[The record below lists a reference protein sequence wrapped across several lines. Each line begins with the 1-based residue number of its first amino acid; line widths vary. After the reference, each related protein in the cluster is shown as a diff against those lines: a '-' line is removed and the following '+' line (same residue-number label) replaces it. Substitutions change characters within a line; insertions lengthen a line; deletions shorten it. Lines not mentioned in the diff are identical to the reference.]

1 MYRGDERSKWPSDLL
16 TDPRVV
22 HFWDEQKVVGTW
34 FGQHPDYTSLS
45 NGQAL
50 WDAFLL
56 YGAESNWGDKP
67 SHLISTGRTIVAKR
81 EELLK
86 SLPPLL
92 K

>member
-1 MYRGDERSKWPSDLL
+1 MFQGDERSRWPGSLL

-22 HFWDEQKVVGTW
+22 HFWDEQKVVGAW
-34 FGQHPDYTSLS
+34 FGNHPDYSGLS
-45 NGQAL
+45 KGQAL

-56 YGAESNWGDKP
+56 YGAESRWDDKP
-67 SHLISTGRTIVAKR
+67 SHLISTGRTIMAKR
-81 EELLK
+81 EELGK